1 MFPFWQVK
9 ILKYNLDPEGDR
21 WWRLVQESE
30 PTWGWKG
37 LCQSSLQYTFT
48 HPCTWQ
54 DVTAQNTGSQDLPVH
69 LQRPT
74 HHPSSSTSS
83 HLHCRGEGHRSVQ
96 LNLKTHPNETRT
108 CAGAHSQQP
117 GTALPDW
124 PGPLLFLHVWLG
136 AGGKPLPKTI
146 IGLTKGT
153 MGRQFMTNKE
163 RSSLP
168 SKKKNNGSKRTKL
181 KQSMAQ
187 WKRSNLH

>member
-1 MFPFWQVK
+1 MPVLSTVH
-9 ILKYNLDPEGDR
+9 IYPSLYLTGCDSPEHR
-21 WWRLVQESE
+21 KPRSACTSTTSY
-30 PTWGWKG
+30 P
-37 LCQSSLQYTFT
+37 SSSST
-48 HPCTWQ
+48 
-54 DVTAQNTGSQDLPVH
+54 
-69 LQRPT
+69 
-74 HHPSSSTSS
+74 SSTSS
-83 HLHCRGEGHRSVQ
+83 HLHCQGEGHQSVQ
-96 LNLKTHPNETRT
+96 LNLKTHPTETRT

-168 SKKKNNGSKRTKL
+168 SKKKTMAANGRK
-181 KQSMAQ
+181 
-187 WKRSNLH
+187 